1 MEAARA
7 QLLLEHEKS
16 AGSSA
21 QDEGSRLTAA
31 LADERR
37 VQQRLA
43 QELAA
48 ERALRTR
55 AEESGT
61 ALQREAAAARR
72 QADLAAQGMAQL
84 EAEVQLA
91 RTEASEAAGVL
102 QFAESAQR
110 ERETLHREQRERAAF
125 ERQQAQQR
133 RTNGSAA
140 SGPTGATGAHAPP
153 HLVPHSEKKV
163 NFAADYR
170 GGVGNGLN
178 TTRENAYATDDDEL
192 AHSDL
197 WNFSSG
203 RIGRGGSG
211 RPARNQAATP
221 SITLPHIKG
230 AMA

>member
-1 MEAARA
+1 VRA

-37 VQQRLA
+37 GQQRLA

-55 AEESGT
+55 AEETGT

-72 QADLAAQGMAQL
+72 QAELAAQRVAQL

-133 RTNGSAA
+133 RASGSA
-140 SGPTGATGAHAPP
+140 T
-153 HLVPHSEKKV
+153 
-163 NFAADYR
+163 
-170 GGVGNGLN
+170 GGVAGVAGGPAAVHWTFSNDAKVSFTAEHGSGAGGGLN
-178 TTRENAYATDDDEL
+178 RTREDAYGTEDDDEL
-192 AHSDL
+192 AQSDL

-211 RPARNQAATP
+211 RSARNQAAAP
-221 SITLPHIKG
+221 SVSLPHIRG
-230 AMA
+230 AVA

>member
-1 MEAARA
+1 VQVEAARA

-37 VQQRLA
+37 AHQRLA

-72 QADLAAQGMAQL
+72 QAELAEQRVAQL
-84 EAEVQLA
+84 EAEIQLA

-133 RTNGSAA
+133 RANGSAA
-140 SGPTGATGAHAPP
+140 GGTAGGGVSIPAHWAAP
-153 HLVPHSEKKV
+153 SENKV
-163 NFAADYR
+163 NFAAEYE
-170 GGVGNGLN
+170 GGGLN

-192 AHSDL
+192 AQSDL

-203 RIGRGGSG
+203 RIGRGSGG

-230 AMA
+230 AMT